1 MWRIDVGLSR
11 GVLGAP
17 PQVLEIVG
25 DQLTV
30 LGASWGADGYEGDV
44 SETYARQEGE
54 ETEEAA
60 EVSPATSSSY

>member
-1 MWRIDVGLSR
+1 MGLSR

-54 ETEEAA
+54 EAEEEEAA
-60 EVSPATSSSY
+60 EVSPATSSY